1 MERNHDSL
9 DSIAIFRALTP
20 EGRRALAH
28 RCSWREFEPRQ
39 EIVRHQDDSRMVY
52 FLIAGKAEVTIYSR
66 SGKKVTFRDI
76 HAGEIF
82 GELAAIDGRPRSASV
97 RATSHCTIAAMSPEL
112 FWQTLREEQGVM
124 TDVLKYLSE
133 RVRDLSSKVVDLH
146 TKDVPRRILAELLRV
161 AQPSET
167 EFGNAVLYPAPTA
180 GDIAARVATT
190 RETVARELSL
200 LERAGIIERRGR
212 TLVIPDFKK
221 LRGLVEERDEDAQD
235 PE

>member
-1 MERNHDSL
+1 
-9 DSIAIFRALTP
+9 
-20 EGRRALAH
+20 
-28 RCSWREFEPRQ
+28 
-39 EIVRHQDDSRMVY
+39 MVY

-97 RATSHCTIAAMSPEL
+97 RATSHCTVAAMSPEL
-112 FWQTLREEQGVM
+112 FWQTLRDEQGVM

-200 LERAGIIERRGR
+200 LERAAIIERRGR

-221 LRGLVEERDEDAQD
+221 LRGLVEERDEDAQ
-235 PE
+235 ETE

>member
-1 MERNHDSL
+1 
-9 DSIAIFRALTP
+9 
-20 EGRRALAH
+20 
-28 RCSWREFEPRQ
+28 
-39 EIVRHQDDSRMVY
+39 
-52 FLIAGKAEVTIYSR
+52 
-66 SGKKVTFRDI
+66 
-76 HAGEIF
+76 
-82 GELAAIDGRPRSASV
+82 
-97 RATSHCTIAAMSPEL
+97 
-112 FWQTLREEQGVM
+112 
-124 TDVLKYLSE
+124 
-133 RVRDLSSKVVDLH
+133 VVDLH

-221 LRGLVEERDEDAQD
+221 LRGLVEERDENAQD
-235 PE
+235 TE

>member
-9 DSIAIFRALTP
+9 DSISIFRALTP
-20 EGRRALAH
+20 EARRALAH
-28 RCSWREFEPRQ
+28 RCTWRECEPRQ

-97 RATSHCTIAAMSPEL
+97 RATSHCTVAAMSPEL
-112 FWQTLREEQGVM
+112 FWQTLRDEQGVM

-200 LERAGIIERRGR
+200 LERAAIIERRGR

-221 LRGLVEERDEDAQD
+221 LRGLVEERDEDAQ
-235 PE
+235 ETE

>member
-9 DSIAIFRALTP
+9 DSIAIFRALTA
-20 EGRRALAH
+20 EARRALAH

-66 SGKKVTFRDI
+66 SGRKVTFRDI

-97 RATSHCTIAAMSPEL
+97 RATSHCTVAAMSPEL
-112 FWQTLREEQGVM
+112 FWQTLRDEQGVM

-221 LRGLVEERDEDAQD
+221 LRGLVEERDENAQD
-235 PE
+235 TE

>member
-1 MERNHDSL
+1 MERTHDSL
-9 DSIAIFRALTP
+9 DGIAIFRAMAADA
-20 EGRRALAH
+20 RHALAH

-52 FLIAGKAEVTIYSR
+52 FLTVGKAEVTIYSR

-97 RATSHCTIAAMSPEL
+97 RATSHCTVAAMSPEL
-112 FWQTLREEQGVM
+112 FWQTLRDEQGVM
-124 TDVLKYLSE
+124 TDVLRYLSE

-146 TKDVPRRILAELLRV
+146 TKDVPRRILVELLHV

-200 LERAGIIERRGR
+200 LERSGIIERRGR

-221 LRGLVEERDEDAQD
+221 LRGLVEERGEDAED
-235 PE
+235 VE